1 MTSAGAALPVGTGM
15 RGPPL
20 AHARDKETPVTSVP
34 VTIQIAPFAHPR
46 SQEPLPTGIASRT
59 DIPIVAQIMA
69 QSGHWAGKV
78 RGAMYEDSPYVPIEP
93 QEPV

>member
-20 AHARDKETPVTSVP
+20 AIPGQGETVSEP
-34 VTIQIAPFAHPR
+34 VTIQLMPPQGPR
-46 SQEPLPTGIASRT
+46 SQEPLPPLDG
-59 DIPIVAQIMA
+59 VAALKNHAVVTAWMQGA
-69 QSGHWAGKV
+69 PWAGKI
-78 RGAMYEDSPYVPIEP
+78 RPAMYDDSPFVPIEP